1 MFSAVKKYV
10 MSKTKVFYVE
20 DELFLG
26 KIVKESL
33 ESRGFEVIM
42 ESDGA
47 KATALFKKS
56 KPDICVLDIMLPNKD
71 GFTIADEIRDLNE
84 DVPIIFLTAKTQTE
98 DVVKGF
104 SLGGN
109 DYIRKPFSMEE
120 LIARIQNLLKN
131 KQEGSQKINAGT
143 AIIGKYNFHLNRQ
156 VLSNG
161 KEERKLSYRE
171 SELLKLLYENR
182 SGIIDRK
189 DILNLLWGN
198 DSFFNSRNLDVYIT
212 KIRSYLKEDPLL
224 EIITIKGVGYRF
236 VTE

>member
-1 MFSAVKKYV
+1 
-10 MSKTKVFYVE
+10 MSKTKILYVE

-47 KATALFKKS
+47 KATGAFKKS
-56 KPDICVLDIMLPNKD
+56 EPDICVLDVMLPNKD
-71 GFTIADEIRDLNE
+71 GFTIADEIREQNE

-120 LIARIQNLLKN
+120 LIIRI
-131 KQEGSQKINAGT
+131 ENALRYRNGERI
-143 AIIGKYNFHLNRQ
+143 AADKKDDIRIGKYTFHLGRQ
-156 VLSNG
+156 
-161 KEERKLSYRE
+161 
-171 SELLKLLYENR
+171 LLKDNGDE
-182 SGIIDRK
+182 K
-189 DILNLLWGN
+189 KLN
-198 DSFFNSRNLDVYIT
+198 
-212 KIRSYLKEDPLL
+212 
-224 EIITIKGVGYRF
+224 
-236 VTE
+236 

>member
-1 MFSAVKKYV
+1 
-10 MSKTKVFYVE
+10 MSKTKILYVE

-26 KIVKESL
+26 KIVRESL
-33 ESRGFEVIM
+33 ESRGYEVIM

-47 KATALFKKS
+47 KVLAVFKKAE
-56 KPDICVLDIMLPNKD
+56 PAICVLDVMLPNKD
-71 GFTIADEIRDLNE
+71 GFTIADEIRELNE

-120 LIARIQNLLKN
+120 LIVRIQNLVRSN
-131 KQEGSQKINAGT
+131 SGDSQKITGGT
-143 AIIGKYNFHLNRQ
+143 AVMGKFNFQLNRQ
-156 VLSNG
+156 LLSIG
-161 KEERKLSYRE
+161 TEEKKLSFRE
-171 SELLKLLYENR
+171 SELLKLLFENR
-182 SGIIDRK
+182 DKIIDRK

-212 KIRSYLKEDPLL
+212 KLRSYLKEDPSL
-224 EIITIKGVGYRF
+224 EIITIKGIGYRF
-236 VTE
+236 VTG

>member
-1 MFSAVKKYV
+1 

-47 KATALFKKS
+47 KATELFKKV

-71 GFTIADEIRDLNE
+71 GFTIADEIRALDE
-84 DVPIIFLTAKTQTE
+84 EVPIIFLTAKTQTE

-120 LIARIQNLLKN
+120 LIVRIQNLLKN
-131 KQEGSQKINAGT
+131 KQEGSQKINGGT
-143 AIIGKYNFHLNRQ
+143 VVIGKYTFQLNRQ

-161 KEERKLSYRE
+161 KDERKLSYRE

-212 KIRSYLKEDPLL
+212 KVRSYLKEDPSL
-224 EIITIKGVGYRF
+224 EILTIKGVGYRF
-236 VTE
+236 IVS